1 MVTENSSGSWK
12 WNQHF
17 QAANHSISDRP
28 EEAEHQGPVTGA
40 ARHGLQRSLLL
51 GTGDCQGNLTVLW
64 DTGNGAASSFDS
76 RREGVEPM
84 DGVQP
89 SGTGAAYGA
98 AHWMTFLVTGSLNL
112 TNVVQ
117 VYLR

>member
-1 MVTENSSGSWK
+1 
-12 WNQHF
+12 
-17 QAANHSISDRP
+17 
-28 EEAEHQGPVTGA
+28 
-40 ARHGLQRSLLL
+40 
-51 GTGDCQGNLTVLW
+51 
-64 DTGNGAASSFDS
+64 
-76 RREGVEPM
+76 M

-89 SGTGAAYGA
+89 SGTGAAYNA